1 MQVEGKFLF
10 SVAKIKALGQPFDVI
25 AVKCKNFTLNPWQK
39 IGRKYE
45 IDEGRRGVV
54 YKNNFRPYSIPQL
67 AMCIK
72 YHCRKT

>member
-1 MQVEGKFLF
+1 MSFLL
-10 SVAKIKALGQPFDVI
+10 S
-25 AVKCKNFTLNPWQK
+25 VKCKNLTLNRWQK
-39 IGRKYE
+39 FERKDE
-45 IDEGRRGVV
+45 IDEGRRGGV